1 VTRHPLQFHSRLRVL
16 VAIASVQAELNQR
29 KVNFSGAKRRE
40 ALHHPY
46 VRDIVGPILCEFCG
60 DPKFSLLDESA

>member
-40 ALHHPY
+40 ALQ
-46 VRDIVGPILCEFCG
+46 
-60 DPKFSLLDESA
+60 LLINFD